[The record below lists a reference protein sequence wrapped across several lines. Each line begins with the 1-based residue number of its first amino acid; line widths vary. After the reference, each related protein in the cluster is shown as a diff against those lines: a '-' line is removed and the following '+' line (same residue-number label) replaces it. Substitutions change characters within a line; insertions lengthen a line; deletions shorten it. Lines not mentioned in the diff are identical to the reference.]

1 MIRVSIDNELS
12 YNVQQPSDFVLNIEA
27 AKNQHQLII
36 EESVEDAAV
45 AIATN

>member
-12 YNVQQPSDFVLNIEA
+12 YNVLQPSDFVFNIEA
-27 AKNQHQLII
+27 ARNHYQQIL

-45 AIATN
+45 VIATS